1 MFHSYPNF
9 NVGGVCQ
16 ILVLVPLPTHCSFLP
31 VRTLRS
37 ASRSVCKV
45 NTQEA
50 ADVSSLL
57 QLTRSALEQLQS
69 EVQCSTSRMLSHRD
83 LHLSRPL
90 MSVFSVWLPEWRSQ
104 SWCLLSELAARRRGW
119 PPAADGNVRPRLR
132 HRLESVLQQR
142 STQLHWRNCRLPE
155 DTPPAARPHHGTMW
169 LPTNTQKSLSVNFI
183 FLCLVCQE
191 LEMIK
196 EVSEASESMNEEVKL
211 LQTQLCYQSRGQK
224 NTFRKFFIIYT
235 LKCSHAAVLISFWQS
250 SSSVWR
256 HWSLWPV
263 KVCRVNWTHTST
275 LSFTALN
282 LNGATC
288 DLSISDHTGPEPS
301 HVIWWPG
308 FMKLQCVIMFSTGSK
323 KTKREIKSE
332 IVVNDFKIFVFC
344 LSFQNL
350 SSVSFFR
357 KPTGGAYQT
366 SPTLF
371 QLAPFMMTSHLLTSS
386 ECHTWNWFSRLMCS
400 AGSGWNLEFV
410 LFMFLMFN
418 CRVCYCHVSECDLH
432 QLQVYPETTCI
443 TLIQLKL
450 LHMDQKH
457 NVICKTSYFITN
469 KDSNFRTE
477 KSFLSL
483 RSCICQLNSWT
494 V

>member
-1 MFHSYPNF
+1 M
-9 NVGGVCQ
+9 GGVCQ
-16 ILVLVPLPTHCSFLP
+16 ILVLVPLPTHCPFLP

-45 NTQEA
+45 NTKEA
-50 ADVSSLL
+50 PDVFSLL
-57 QLTRSALEQLQS
+57 QLTRCALEQLQS
-69 EVQCSTSRMLSHRD
+69 EVQCSTSLMLSHRD
-83 LHLSRPL
+83 LHLSHPL
-90 MSVFSVWLPEWRSQ
+90 MSVFSVWLPEWRSR

-119 PPAADGNVRPRLR
+119 PPAADGNLRPRLW
-132 HRLESVLQQR
+132 HGLESVLQQR
-142 STQLHWRNCRLPE
+142 SAQLQWRNCRLPE

-183 FLCLVCQE
+183 FLCLICQE

-196 EVSEASESMNEEVKL
+196 EVSEASESMNKEVKL

-224 NTFRKFFIIYT
+224 NTFRKFPIIYT

-263 KVCRVNWTHTST
+263 KVCRVNWTHTPA

-288 DLSISDHTGPEPS
+288 DLSLSNHTGPEPS

-308 FMKLQCVIMFSTGSK
+308 FMKLQCVSVSNN
-323 KTKREIKSE
+323 
-332 IVVNDFKIFVFC
+332 VVNDFKIFVFC

-386 ECHTWNWFSRLMCS
+386 ECHEWNRFSRLMCS

-418 CRVCYCHVSECDLH
+418 CRVCYCRDSECALH
-432 QLQVYPETTCI
+432 QLQVYPETTRI
-443 TLIQLKL
+443 TLIQRRL
-450 LHMDQKH
+450 LHVDQKFVKLH
-457 NVICKTSYFITN
+457 ILLQIKIQISELRNVTFVIERLHLSVKQCVNNHITVDVVLLWQYRKN
-469 KDSNFRTE
+469 V
-477 KSFLSL
+477 
-483 RSCICQLNSWT
+483 LNM
-494 V
+494 